1 MENAPLVKQDDE
13 YKKYILNKIDEF
25 NNNEKKTA
33 VLFCDTFFPCM
44 DGVIVVIDNYATKL
58 SKYYNVVVVVPKH
71 HGYVSKQPD
80 YLVIGTN
87 SFFFNFVN
95 YDLAFPND
103 DNFVKKALK
112 RLKIDIV
119 HSHSPFTM
127 GKFAIKIAKKRKV
140 PLVMT
145 MHSQYKQDF
154 EKYVKSKP
162 IVDMMVK
169 GITKVFNQATEVWTM
184 HEVVANVLKGYGY
197 KGRFFYM
204 PNACSLAVPK
214 DRKKLVDDFNK
225 LYNVDKDLPVF
236 FFLGRIVEQKNIY
249 FIVDAL
255 KILDDKNIDFK
266 MFFIGGG
273 PDLDKLQKHVN
284 KLNLADKVVLI
295 GRVDDRELQAKFYQ
309 RADLFLF
316 PSKYDTSSIVQIE
329 AALHQTPGVYLKGT
343 ATAQTI
349 TDRVNGYLSE
359 DNVEAYARTIMDAIS
374 NKDELKRISQ
384 NALDQLYV
392 NYDMLGE
399 RAHERYEFLMN
410 EFKSNET

>member
-13 YKKYILNKIDEF
+13 YKKYILKKVDEF
-25 NNNEKKTA
+25 NNNDKKTA
-33 VLFCDTFFPCM
+33 LLFCDTFFPCM

-71 HGYVSKQPD
+71 HGFVSNQPD
-80 YLVIGTN
+80 YLVVGV
-87 SFFFNFVN
+87 SSMFFKFVN
-95 YDLAFPND
+95 YDLAFPNC
-103 DNFVKKALK
+103 DNFVKKVLK
-112 RLKIDIV
+112 MLKIDII

-127 GKFAIKIAKKRKV
+127 GKFAIKIAKKRNV

-162 IVDMMVK
+162 IVNTMVK
-169 GITKVFNQATEVWTM
+169 SITKVFNKATEVWTM
-184 HEVVANVLKGYGY
+184 HELVANVLKGYGY

-204 PNACSLAVPK
+204 PNACSLAVPT
-214 DRKKLVDDFNK
+214 DRKKLVEDFNK
-225 LYNVDKDLPVF
+225 LYNIDENMPVL
-236 FFLGRIVEQKNIY
+236 FFLGRIVEQKNIF

-255 KILDDKNIDFK
+255 KILDDKNIDFR

-273 PDLDKLQKHVN
+273 PDQDRLQKHID
-284 KLNLADKVVLI
+284 KLNLSSKVTLM

-349 TDRVNGYLSE
+349 TDHVNGYLSD
-359 DNVEAYARTIMDAIS
+359 DNVETYAQTIIDALS
-374 NKDELKRISQ
+374 NKDELKKISQ
-384 NALDQLYV
+384 NALEQLYV

-399 RAHERYEFLMN
+399 RAHERYEFLMD
-410 EFKSNET
+410 EFKSNQP